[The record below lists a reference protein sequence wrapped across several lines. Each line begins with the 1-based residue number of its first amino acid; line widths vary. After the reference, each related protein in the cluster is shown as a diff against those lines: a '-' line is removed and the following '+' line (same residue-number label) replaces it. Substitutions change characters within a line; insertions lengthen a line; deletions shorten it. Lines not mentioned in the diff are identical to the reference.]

1 MIQIVFSTLFQVI
14 VPLAIPVIAGVLLVR
29 FKGFETKQL
38 LTVILYFMFPC
49 MVFNTLFNA
58 QVSFVDLYKTALF
71 SLLNMVILWA
81 AAKITGKILN
91 LPAQKAAGLTLVS
104 TLTNSINYGLPL
116 VLLAFGQAGLESASI
131 YVITQ
136 IILVNTAGVF
146 FAARS
151 SFSIKKAIKSI
162 FSYPAVYAAILA
174 VILRAVALHI
184 PPEIET
190 GIEMVAKSYSPVVLV
205 ILGAQMAGVKKSKL
219 DRDSQ
224 KAFWSGMVIRMLLSP
239 LIACMVLYILGV
251 SGILFSV
258 LFILASMPVA
268 VNAVIFAEEFD
279 ASASIVSKCILWTT
293 LGSFIA
299 LPFLIELVR

>member
-1 MIQIVFSTLFQVI
+1 LIQIVFSTLFQVI

-81 AAKITGKILN
+81 AAKITGKILK

-116 VLLAFGQAGLESASI
+116 VLLAFGQAGLEKASI

-151 SFSIKKAIKSI
+151 NFSIKKAIKSI

-174 VILRAVALHI
+174 VILRASALHI

-205 ILGAQMAGVKKSKL
+205 ILGAQMAEVKKSKL
-219 DRDSQ
+219 DSDSQ

-239 LIACMVLYILGV
+239 LIACMVLYMLGV

>member
-1 MIQIVFSTLFQVI
+1 MIQNVFSTLFQVI

-71 SLLNMVILWA
+71 SLLNMILLWA
-81 AAKITGKILN
+81 AAKIAGKILR

-116 VLLAFGQAGLESASI
+116 VLLAFGQAGLEKASI

-151 SFSIKKAIKSI
+151 NFSIKKAIKSI

-174 VILRAVALHI
+174 VILRALSLNM
-184 PPEIET
+184 PTEIGT
-190 GIEMVAKSYSPVVLV
+190 GIDMVAKSYSPVVLV
-205 ILGAQMAGVKKSKL
+205 ILGAQMAGVKKSRL

-224 KAFWSGMVIRMLLSP
+224 KAFWSGMAIRMLLSP
-239 LIACMVLYILGV
+239 LIACVVLYMLGV
-251 SGILFSV
+251 SGTLFSV

-293 LGSFIA
+293 LGSFIV

>member
-1 MIQIVFSTLFQVI
+1 MIQTVFSTLFQVI
-14 VPLAIPVIAGVLLVR
+14 VPLAIPVTAGVLLVR
-29 FKGFETKQL
+29 FKGLETKQI

-58 QVSFVDLYKTALF
+58 QISFADFFKTALF
-71 SLLNMVILWA
+71 SLLNMFLLWA
-81 AAKITGKILN
+81 VAKITGKILK
-91 LPAQKAAGLTLVS
+91 LPTQKAAGLTLVS

-116 VLLAFGQAGLESASI
+116 VLLAFGQAGLGKASI

-151 SFSIKKAIKSI
+151 NFSIKKAILSI
-162 FSYPAVYAAILA
+162 FSYPAVYAAIVA
-174 VILRAVALHI
+174 VILRALALHI
-184 PPEIET
+184 PSEVET

-224 KAFWSGMVIRMLLSP
+224 KAFWSGMAIRMILSP
-239 LIACMVLYILGV
+239 LIACLVLYILGV

-258 LFILASMPVA
+258 LLILASMPVA
-268 VNAVIFAEEFD
+268 VNAVILAEEFD
-279 ASASIVSKCILWTT
+279 ASAQIVSKCILWTT
-293 LGSFIA
+293 LGSFIV
-299 LPFLIELVR
+299 LPVLIELVR